1 MEKYEEEEGM
11 RKKIVRE
18 MYYIQRDIRVS
29 EALEVRYALLLRAT
43 VDAK

>member
-18 MYYIQRDIRVS
+18 MDYIQRDIRVS
-29 EALEVRYALLLRAT
+29 EALEVQYALLLRAT